1 MVHGFSVGRPA
12 AIFRTFPPPIVMG
25 QFRFAVPPGQ
35 LSSLRMWEAAYICGI
50 EGVPWEGRVTLD
62 DGVLTIARG
71 VDDSGKLS
79 IPFPVGKTGPLM
91 TMSTCSLKEIG
102 RERCATGGVA
112 PHVLPLELARGECF
126 RLRNQA
132 DLWRRAGLQLSGE
145 LQGKLDRSTE
155 SFLKAATSLGPVGV
169 VGNASAAA
177 IEQLFHAG
185 EALAGAYLQQ
195 ALAFRKQNERQ
206 LNTLLGTVA
215 GPESMASVISGGQQ
229 EEQLFRN
236 AFNTVSVP
244 LSWGQVATGDG
255 KVDFS
260 SFDGLIDWACAAG
273 MRVIAGPLFDFHAKM
288 LPDWLYLYEDDFS
301 GLIEAVE
308 SYVERTVLRYTGRVT
323 LWHATAGLN
332 TRGPLALDE
341 EQVMRLAVAV
351 IHTIRRVDPRT
362 PVLISVDQ
370 PWGEYLGGERDGI
383 SPLHF
388 ADALIRSNLGVGGI
402 GLEMRMNYADGGS
415 LPRSLL
421 DLGQQIDRWSTLG
434 LPLLVQLSMPASDV
448 SDPKAF
454 RSGRVIPMAADGIT
468 SAEIQARTA
477 MRWIN
482 TMLAKGVVHGV
493 IWDGWDDR
501 FPHAMANA
509 GLLDQRGKPRPLLDS
524 LAKLRRDLLS

>member
-1 MVHGFSVGRPA
+1 M
-12 AIFRTFPPPIVMG
+12 FPPPIVMG

-62 DGVLTIARG
+62 DGVLTVSRG

-79 IPFPVGKTGPLM
+79 IPFPVGKSGPLV

-102 RERCATGGVA
+102 RERCVAGGNA

-132 DLWRRAGLQLSGE
+132 DLWRRAGLHLSGE
-145 LQGKLDRSTE
+145 MQSKLERSTE
-155 SFLKAATSLGPVGV
+155 VFLRAATNTGPVGV
-169 VGNASAAA
+169 LGDSAADA
-177 IEQLFHAG
+177 IEHLYHAG
-185 EALAGAYLQQ
+185 ESLAGCYMQQ

-206 LNTLLGTVA
+206 LNTLLGTIVA
-215 GPESMASVISGGQQ
+215 PEAMDSVMAGGQQ
-229 EEQLFRN
+229 EQLFRS
-236 AFNTVSVP
+236 AFNTIGLP
-244 LSWGQVATGDG
+244 ISWGRVATGDG

-260 SFDGLIDWACAAG
+260 PLDGLIDWACASG

-308 SYVERTVLRYTGRVT
+308 GYVERAVLRYNGRVT

-370 PWGEYLGGERDGI
+370 PWGEYLGSERDGI

-421 DLGQQIDRWSTLG
+421 DFGQQIDRWSTLG

-448 SDPKAF
+448 ADPQAF
-454 RSGRVIPMAADGIT
+454 RSGRVIPMAADGVT
-468 SAEIQARTA
+468 SADIQARMA

-501 FPHAMANA
+501 FPHAMANS
-509 GLLDQRGKPRPLLDS
+509 GLVDQQGKARPLLES
-524 LAKLRRDLLS
+524 LTLLRRELLS